1 MSPDRTGVPSI
12 FRALLQRKK
21 AAATEAAPVPAP
33 SFDALYA
40 MANGRRRLEPGACP
54 RRRRSTEGIFDH
66 LNRRSPAVDPI
77 RKRR

>member
-1 MSPDRTGVPSI
+1 VPSI

-40 MANGRRRLEPGACP
+40 MANGAVAAQDLP
-54 RRRRSTEGIFDH
+54 GIFDR
-66 LNRRSPAVDPI
+66 LNWRSPAADPI